1 MLDWFCCFLC
11 YGCMIMFNI
20 RTASKNFLCE
30 KCNTLIPNGTE
41 YFDSWEYNT
50 KSGTYWHRR
59 FHKECVCNNKNVTN
73 DDSVL
78 SSVTRNNSTQLK
90 ANNIFDRVQKLIE
103 RENGSLIIAK
113 DGIKCYV
120 NGVGYNDEDERVFL
134 CETWEDKKPFF
145 ETADNMKKYIDYNG
159 NYL

>member
-1 MLDWFCCFLC
+1 
-11 YGCMIMFNI
+11 MIMFKI

-73 DDSVL
+73 DDFVL

-103 RENGSLIIAK
+103 HENGSLIIAK
-113 DGIKCYV
+113 DGIKYYICGIVY
-120 NGVGYNDEDERVFL
+120 NENDEKVFL
-134 CETWEDKKPFF
+134 CKTWEDKKPFF

>member
-1 MLDWFCCFLC
+1 MLDWFYHFLC
-11 YGCMIMFNI
+11 YGCGAIKIMFKI

-30 KCNTLIPNGTE
+30 KCNALIPNGAE

-50 KSGTYWHRR
+50 KSGTYWHKR
-59 FHKECVCNNKNVTN
+59 FHKECVC
-73 DDSVL
+73 D
-78 SSVTRNNSTQLK
+78 TRTESTQVK
-90 ANNIFDRVQKLIE
+90 PNNIFDRVQKLIE
-103 RENGSLIIAK
+103 HENGSLIIAK

-120 NGVGYNDEDERVFL
+120 NGVGYNDKDERVFL

-145 ETADNMKKYIDYNG
+145 ETADNMKKYIDCNG

>member
-1 MLDWFCCFLC
+1 
-11 YGCMIMFNI
+11 MIMFKI

-30 KCNTLIPNGTE
+30 KCNRLIPNGTE

-50 KSGTYWHRR
+50 KSGTYWHKR
-59 FHKECVCNNKNVTN
+59 FHKECVCN
-73 DDSVL
+73 
-78 SSVTRNNSTQLK
+78 TRTESTQIK
-90 ANNIFDRVQKLIE
+90 PSNSVIENKGKPNIFDRVQKLIE

-120 NGVGYNDEDERVFL
+120 NGVGYNDKDERVFL

-145 ETADNMKKYIDYNG
+145 ETADNMKKYIDCNG

>member
-1 MLDWFCCFLC
+1 
-11 YGCMIMFNI
+11 MIMFKI

-50 KSGTYWHRR
+50 KSSTYWHKR
-59 FHKECVCNNKNVTN
+59 FHKECVC
-73 DDSVL
+73 D
-78 SSVTRNNSTQLK
+78 TRTESTQVK
-90 ANNIFDRVQKLIE
+90 SSNFVIENKGKPNIFDRVQKLIE
-103 RENGSLIIAK
+103 HENGSLIIAK

-120 NGVGYNDEDERVFL
+120 NGIGYDDKDERVFL

-145 ETADNMKKYIDYNG
+145 ETADNMKKYIDCNG